1 MPIVID
7 TFREG
12 YGFDQIS
19 KTMTVKELIEFLQD
33 FDEDEKV
40 YLGFDRRWTY
50 GGIREGMFEC
60 VPEDKEVDE

>member
-12 YGFDQIS
+12 YGFDQIH

-33 FDEDEKV
+33 FDEDEKI
-40 YLGFDRRWTY
+40 YLAFDSRWTY
-50 GGIREGMFEC
+50 GGIKEGMFEL
-60 VPEDKEVDE
+60 VPEDEGVE